1 MIEENM
7 INVFEKEVE
16 CLYKGETYSVRD
28 NGAVLR
34 HSRRDKKPRPTDNVW
49 TYGKYNGET
58 GYAVIA
64 GEIVHRIVAT
74 AFHGEAPSPQHVV
87 DHIDTNRRNNR
98 PENLRWITKLEN
110 ILFNP
115 ITVKKIEFHCG
126 SIENFL
132 KDPSMLRQ
140 VSSDPNFEWMRAVSK
155 EEAAAS
161 LERLQIWA
169 KSDKQ
174 LSGGSLGEWIYKRR
188 FIQRNVEIKRKDNET
203 PNETIQTL
211 SDKIVEPTQKA
222 LKPKQVRVPKANP
235 FGFQRDEGVV
245 KYRTTGEL
253 FELLKRLLEHE
264 KQLKLPDIVL
274 ATAGKGIIVKESWT
288 EKILDI
294 EYSYKSKA
302 RIPQYIILHCKD
314 SLITLVIR
322 MKLSADEQEIIRL
335 KNEGF
340 DIVEIDLSWAKDGVT
355 DAEMTYILQ
364 KDITKK
370 KWIRHGLIE
379 KAKERL
385 KSVCEPICGAG
396 EGVLHS
402 YVACQRTSNS
412 VQDIDCWYCN
422 YRIDSESK
430 INDESCIVGA
440 CFGKSGVET
449 YQDLLSII
457 NVEKDD
463 EQIIMITYNNNGETI
478 TKRFDKEVQ
487 LPGKTIVQ
495 LWDER
500 VGDKLAVRNIY
511 SDWYALIEE
520 DPKTSIKENGQ
531 VYAKLGRTV
540 EELENCTTR
549 SIFSFDNSCWETVK
563 QI

>member
-1 MIEENM
+1 MIEENI

-34 HSRRDKKPRPTDNVW
+34 HSQRDKKPRPTDNVW
-49 TYGKYNGET
+49 TYGKYNRKT
-58 GYAVIA
+58 GYAEIA
-64 GEIVHRIVAT
+64 GERVHRIIAT
-74 AFHGEAPSPQHVV
+74 AFQGEAPSPQYVV

-110 ILFNP
+110 IILNP
-115 ITVKKIEFHCG
+115 ITVKKIELICG

-132 KDPSMLRQ
+132 KDPTMLRQ
-140 VSSDPNFEWMRAVSK
+140 VSFDRDFEWMRTVSK
-155 EEAAAS
+155 EEASAS
-161 LERLQIWA
+161 LERLQSWA

-174 LSGGSLGEWIYKRR
+174 LTGGSLGEWIYKRR
-188 FIQRNVEIKRKDNET
+188 FIQRNVEIKRKDDET

-211 SDKIVEPTQKA
+211 SDKIVEPTQKV
-222 LKPKQVRVPKANP
+222 LQPKQVRVPKANP

-245 KYRTTGEL
+245 MYRTNGEL

-264 KQLKLPDIVL
+264 KELKLPDIVL
-274 ATAGKGIIVKESWT
+274 ATAGRGIIVKESWT
-288 EKILDI
+288 EKILEI

-364 KDITKK
+364 TDITKK

-379 KAKERL
+379 KAIESL
-385 KSVCEPICGAG
+385 KSVCEPICDAG
-396 EGVLHS
+396 DGVLHS
-402 YVACQRTSNS
+402 YVACPKISNS
-412 VQDIDCWYCN
+412 IQDIECWYCN

-430 INDESCIVGA
+430 INGETCIVGA

-449 YQDLLSII
+449 YQDLLSITD
-457 NVEKDD
+457 VEKDD
-463 EQIIMITYNNNGETI
+463 EQITKITYNINGETI
-478 TKRFDKEVQ
+478 TKSFDKEVQ

-500 VGDKLAVRNIY
+500 VGDKLVVHNIY
-511 SDWYALIEE
+511 SDWYVLIEE
-520 DPKTSIKENGQ
+520 DPKISIKENGQ
-531 VYAKLGRTV
+531 LYGKLGKNA
-540 EELENCTTR
+540 EELESSTTR
-549 SIFSFDNSCWETVK
+549 SIFSFDNSCWEIVK